1 MFREIDLFDFRS
13 FFGLDFFLTFWPA
26 VKGDL
31 EIVKLLVQ
39 NRAELNPKDN
49 RGLTPLKLAEQR
61 ATIAWDE
68 HVVEYLME
76 KLEELKF

>member
-1 MFREIDLFDFRS
+1 MVWT
-13 FFGLDFFLTFWPA
+13 FFLIFWPA